1 MRQFEDSMKEIHV
14 YTTNNYPSETIV
26 NYFDSILAIDKLDI
40 IHTTQTALLN
50 FYYTE
55 LGYDLYC
62 HLPTYK
68 IQIKIS
74 DNDWTD
80 KNIMRHH
87 NIERL
92 IRANGMFSFEKVEP
106 NLLADKS
113 INVYLT
119 SNHQVDIITNL
130 LDLKIAI
137 ALDVKCI
144 HTTQL
149 IGLNTDYILRGYKI
163 YCHLPDKVIE
173 CKLGINEW
181 LDKEL
186 VYAHNLEKII
196 KRLCDSYLFV

>member
-1 MRQFEDSMKEIHV
+1 MRLFGAYMKEIHV
-14 YTTNNYPSETIV
+14 YTTNDYPSETIV
-26 NYFDSILAIDKLDI
+26 DYFDSMSVIGKLDI
-40 IHTTQTALLN
+40 IHTTQTAFLDL
-50 FYYTE
+50 YYTE

-62 HLPTYK
+62 HLPTGK

-80 KNIMRHH
+80 KNIMRYH

-92 IRANGMFSFEKVEP
+92 IRANGMFSFERVEP
-106 NLLADKS
+106 NLSVDKCL
-113 INVYLT
+113 NVYLT
-119 SNHQVDIITNL
+119 SNHPIDTITNL

-137 ALDVKCI
+137 AKDVQYI

-149 IGLNTDYILRGYKI
+149 VGLNTDYILRGYKI

-196 KRLCDSYLFV
+196 KRLCDSYLF